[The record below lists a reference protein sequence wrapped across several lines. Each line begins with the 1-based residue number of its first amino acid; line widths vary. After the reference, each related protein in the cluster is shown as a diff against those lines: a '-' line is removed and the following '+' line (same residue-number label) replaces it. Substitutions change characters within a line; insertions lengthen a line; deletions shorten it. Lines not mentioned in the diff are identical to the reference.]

1 MIVEILFCRR
11 RVDIQRLQI
20 IVALT
25 TRVGRHHQPR
35 QKALLLGL
43 EVAQTHPRFDVTQLI
58 RRHLTRLINQ
68 RYMYLS
74 SLNTVTVTVPLQ
86 ILELDRATIEELIA
100 LARLIVVAK
109 LPRQL
114 TLQRLYMVGI
124 QLRQ

>member
-25 TRVGRHHQPR
+25 TRVGRHYQPG

-74 SLNTVTVTVPLQ
+74 SLNTVTITVPLQ

-109 LPRQL
+109 LSRQL